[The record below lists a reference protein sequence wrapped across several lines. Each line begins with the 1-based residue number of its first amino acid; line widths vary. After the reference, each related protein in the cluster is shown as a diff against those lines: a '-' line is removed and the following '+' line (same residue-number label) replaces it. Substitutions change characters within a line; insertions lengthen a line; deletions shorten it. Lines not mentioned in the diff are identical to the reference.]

1 MNRFLE
7 TAKSWLLALKDL
19 VFPIKG
25 HEISRFLPM
34 ALMMLFILFNYTVL
48 RNTKDTLVINAKGAD
63 ESIISFIK
71 LWGTTPSAILFM
83 VLYSKLAN
91 LFSRE
96 KVFYLCISF
105 FIGFFALFG
114 FVIYP
119 NVEYLHPSHDLVKS
133 LQANYP
139 YVKHF
144 IAMWGSW
151 SYCLFYILSELW
163 GSVMLSLMFWQFA
176 NETTKPDEAKRF
188 YPMYGFVSNIGLIV
202 AGITVTGISKV
213 AASLFPSSD
222 VWQASLQ
229 ILMGLMVFSGI
240 LITALYYWLNR
251 SCEKR
256 KKEEVPT
263 AQTSVKKKKVKLSIT
278 ESFKYI
284 FSSPHLLCI
293 AILVLSYGV
302 TINYIDVL
310 WKGQVR
316 IMTNGDNLAFQDQM
330 AHFST
335 LTGVITMFLM
345 LVGGYVLRKFTW
357 RQAASIV
364 PTVLMVT
371 SAVFF
376 GVIIYGN
383 IYGYQM
389 PMLTLFGSSFTAVT
403 IAAQMGAWQGAITKA
418 SKYSLFDSTKEMAYI
433 PLDSELRSKGKAAV
447 DVAGGRL
454 GKSGGSLTFFIL
466 QTLIPSATTPSLAPY
481 LALVS
486 IAIFVAWFLAIGR
499 LSKSLDV
506 MEEESSKQVAVA

>member
-1 MNRFLE
+1 MKGILD
-7 TAKSWLLALKDL
+7 TAKTWLVALKEL
-19 VFPIKG
+19 VFPIRKE
-25 HEISRFLPM
+25 EISRFLPM

-83 VLYSKLAN
+83 VFYSKLAN

-96 KVFYLCISF
+96 KLFYICISF

-119 NVEYLHPSHDLVKS
+119 NVDYLHPSADLIKN
-133 LQANYP
+133 LQASFP
-139 YVKHF
+139 YIKHF

-176 NETTKPDEAKRF
+176 NETTKPEEAKRF
-188 YPMYGFVSNIGLIV
+188 YPMYGFISNIGLIV
-202 AGITVTGISKV
+202 AGITIAGIGKV
-213 AASLFPSSD
+213 AAGLFPGSD
-222 VWQASLQ
+222 VWQVSLQ
-229 ILMGLMVFSGI
+229 ILMGLMVASGGI
-240 LITALYYWLNR
+240 ITALYYHLNR
-251 SCEKR
+251 KSEK
-256 KKEEVPT
+256 EQLQAAGST
-263 AQTSVKKKKVKLSIT
+263 GKKKKMKLSIV

-284 FSSPHLLCI
+284 FSSSHLLCI

-302 TINYIDVL
+302 AINYIDVL

-316 IMTNGDNLAFQDQM
+316 IMANGDNMAFQDQM
-330 AHFST
+330 ARFST
-335 LTGVITMFLM
+335 LTGVITMILM
-345 LVGGYVLRKFTW
+345 LLGGYVLRKFTW

-364 PTVLMVT
+364 PTILMAT
-371 SAVFF
+371 SIIFF

-383 IYGYQM
+383 HYGFHT
-389 PMLTLFGSSFTAVT
+389 PMLTLFGSSFTAVM

-433 PLDSELRSKGKAAV
+433 PLDNELRSKGKAAV

-466 QTLIPSATTPSLAPY
+466 QTLIPSATTQSLAPY
-481 LALVS
+481 LAVVS
-486 IAIFVAWFLAIGR
+486 FAIFIAWFFAIGK
-499 LSKSLDV
+499 LSKSLDE
-506 MEEESSKQVAVA
+506 MEQEEQPAVAA